1 MDLGTLLR
9 FEIFHQIS
17 RNAILGSILFGE
29 ITMLKLISAVT
40 IAFLSICSTSV
51 WARSFT
57 DARGRTVEIPDNVTR
72 VLTAGPPASV
82 LVYVLAPEKLTGWVR
97 EPSGEEKQFLLPS
110 VRDLPTYGR
119 LTGQGGTANMEAVI
133 AAKPDLIIDVGSVNP
148 TYISLADKVQQQ
160 TGIPYVLIDGSFANS
175 AKTLRQVGELLG
187 VSPRAEELAAYAE
200 TTLKDLGEGLAKV
213 PAGERPKVYYGRGP
227 EGLETGLSGSIN
239 LEILEAAGAT
249 NVAAAA
255 GKGGLTNVSLE
266 QVLGWNPDIILG
278 ASPKF
283 ISAVKSAP
291 SWASVA
297 AVKNGKVFAAP
308 SLPFGW
314 FDSPPG
320 INRLIGIR
328 WLEALLYP
336 KTFDVDLKADVQKF
350 FKLFYQVEV
359 TDADLDT
366 LLKGA
371 IEKP

>member
-1 MDLGTLLR
+1 
-9 FEIFHQIS
+9 
-17 RNAILGSILFGE
+17 
-29 ITMLKLISAVT
+29 MLKLISAVT
-40 IAFLSICSTSV
+40 IAFLSVCSAIV
-51 WARSFT
+51 WARPFT
-57 DARGRTVEIPDNVTR
+57 DAGGRTVEIPDNVTR

-97 EPSGEEKQFLLPS
+97 EPNAQEKEFLLPS
-110 VRDLPTYGR
+110 VRDLPTFGR

-187 VSPRAEELAAYAE
+187 VAPRAEVLATYTE
-200 TTLKDLGEGLAKV
+200 TTLKDLGERLAKL

-239 LEILEAAGAT
+239 LEILEAVGAS

-266 QVLGWNPDIILG
+266 QVFGWNPDVILG

-283 ISAVKSAP
+283 ISAVKADA
-291 SWASVA
+291 SWAGVA
-297 AVKNGKVFAAP
+297 AVRNNKVFAAP

-336 KTFDVDLKADVQKF
+336 KTFDIDLKADVRNF

-359 TDADLDT
+359 TDARLDN